1 MMTISP
7 DALALTSR
15 LILHVDMDAFFAAVE
30 QCDHPELRGKAVIV
44 GGSERGV
51 VSACSYE
58 ARKFGVHS
66 AMPMAQA
73 RRLCPLAV
81 FVPVRMSR
89 YAEVSRR
96 VMSVLERFSPL
107 VEQASVDEAYLDGGG
122 LERLFGSPLQLGL
135 AVKQAVLQ
143 ETGLTCSVGMAPVK
157 FLAKIASDQNKP
169 DGLFILTTDQV
180 REFLDALPVS
190 KIPGVGR
197 QGTEKLALV
206 GVRRVGDIMG
216 YPEHFW
222 RDRFGK
228 WGELLYA
235 RAQGIDPRP
244 VIRETKAKSE
254 GAENTFAED
263 SNDRAEMKRW
273 LMDQAER
280 VGRRLRRE
288 GNMGRTV
295 TLKIK
300 FNDFTLRTRGTT
312 LREPTASTRVIF
324 ETAAH
329 LLDQEPL
336 PRSVRLIGLSVS
348 NFSQARRQLPLFPTR
363 NGPAGEPL
371 DMALDKAL
379 DTIRER
385 FGSSALVRGRIFGF
399 RKQS

>member
-1 MMTISP
+1 MTISP
-7 DALALTSR
+7 DTSALPYR

-30 QCDHPELRGKAVIV
+30 QRDRPELRGKAVIV

-58 ARKFGVHS
+58 ARRFGVHS
-66 AMPMAQA
+66 AMPIAQA
-73 RRLCPLAV
+73 RRLCPLGV

-89 YAEVSRR
+89 YAEVSGQ

-107 VEQASVDEAYLDGGG
+107 MEQASVDEAYLDGSG
-122 LERLFGSPLQLGL
+122 LERLFGPPRQLGL
-135 AVKQAVLQ
+135 AVKQAVLH

-169 DGLFILTTDQV
+169 DGLFILTPDHV
-180 REFLDALPVS
+180 REFLGALPVS

-206 GVRRVGDIMG
+206 GVRCVGDIMG
-216 YPEHFW
+216 YPVHFW
-222 RDRFGK
+222 KDRFGK

-263 SNDRAEMKRW
+263 SEDRGEMKRW
-273 LMDQAER
+273 LLDQAER

-288 GNMGRTV
+288 GNMGRTI

-300 FNDFTLRTRGTT
+300 FSDFTLRTRGTT
-312 LREPTASTRVIF
+312 LQEPTSSTRVIF
-324 ETAAH
+324 ETATH
-329 LLDQEPL
+329 LLDQEHL

-348 NFSQARRQLPLFPTR
+348 NFSQARRQLPLFSTR
-363 NGPAGEPL
+363 NPNSDEH
-371 DMALDKAL
+371 LDKAL
-379 DTIRER
+379 DAIRER
-385 FGSSALVRGRIFGF
+385 FGATALVRGRIFGF